1 MNISQINYILA
12 VDRLGSFG
20 KAADS
25 CFVTQSTLSAM
36 VAKFERQIDIKI
48 FDRKSKPIQATHE
61 GRIII
66 NQLKNI
72 AKEVKYLDEVV
83 QSLKGILSG
92 SIVIAGIPTVAP
104 YLFPLILDTFTSKYP
119 EITFTIHEAT
129 THKIIEG
136 ILKREIDIG
145 IVSTPLDHK
154 NIVEYPLYEEPFLI
168 YDKTGNKT
176 KKTKKVINISD
187 INFDK
192 LWLLEEGH
200 CMRNQVENICE
211 LRQKKL
217 INGNLIYKSGT
228 IETLKKL
235 VNHNKG
241 ITLLPSLSLLDFQAE
256 DKAFLKKFARPIPV
270 REIGLIVHENF
281 VKKVILQEL
290 SKTIQKKI
298 KPLLG
303 KSSKSKKIIKPF

>member
-1 MNISQINYILA
+1 MNISQVNYILA

-20 KAADS
+20 KAAES

-36 VAKFERQIDIKI
+36 VAKFEGQIGIKI
-48 FDRKSKPIQATHE
+48 FDRKSKPISPTHE
-61 GRIII
+61 GKIII
-66 NQLKNI
+66 DQLKNI
-72 AKEVKYLDEVV
+72 SKEVKYLDEVV

-119 EITFTIHEAT
+119 EVTFTIHEAT
-129 THKIIEG
+129 THKIVEG
-136 ILKREIDIG
+136 IQKREIDIG
-145 IVSTPLDHK
+145 IVSTPLDQK
-154 NIVEYPLYEEPFLI
+154 NIIEYPLYEEPFVI
-168 YDKTGNKT
+168 YDKTGNKSKS
-176 KKTKKVINISD
+176 KKKLIDISD

-241 ITLLPSLSLLDFQAE
+241 ITLLPSLSLLDFLPE
-256 DKAFLKKFARPIPV
+256 DEVYLKKFARPVPV

-281 VKKVILQEL
+281 VKKTILEEL
-290 SKTIQKKI
+290 SQIIKQKI

-303 KSSKSKKIIKPF
+303 KSIKSKRVINPF